1 MSSKSTVE
9 DRPKGDSIKVL
20 AHIFGFLRPYRAR
33 VLAALVSLI
42 VAAGAVLAIGQAL
55 RRVVDFGFSANSAVL
70 DQYFMALLGIVAL
83 LALATYGR
91 YYNVSSL
98 GERVVAD
105 IRRKVYEHIIGL
117 SAEFFETTRTGEVL
131 SRLTTDTT
139 LIQSVVGSSASVA
152 LRNLLIFVGGS
163 ILLVFSSPKLTGLV
177 FLIVLGVVLP
187 IVFFGRRVRRLS
199 RESQDRVADVGAFA
213 GESLDAVRT
222 VQAFGRE
229 DANRQR
235 FGSIVESAYAT
246 AVQQI
251 KSRALLTGI
260 VILFVFGAVDLVL
273 WIGARDVIS
282 GVMTGGQL
290 AAFVF
295 YAVMVAGSV
304 GSLSEVY
311 GDLQRAAGATERL
324 MELLATESKITAP
337 AVPADMPEPPRGAVR
352 LEDVTFKYPTRPEIA
367 ALSAFSLSVAPG
379 ERIALVGPS
388 GAGKTTVFQ
397 LLLRFYDPDIG
408 RVSIDDID
416 LRDALPE
423 AVRARIGL
431 VPQDPV
437 IFADDVWANIR
448 YGRPGAS
455 DDEVRAAAT
464 AAAAIEFVER
474 LPDGF
479 GTYLGERGAQL
490 SGGQR
495 QRISIA
501 RAVLRNPTILLLD
514 EATSALDAE
523 NESMVQRALE
533 TLMEGRT
540 TIVIAHRL
548 ATVLKA
554 DRIIVLDAGGAQGV
568 ATGTHSELMA
578 QGGMYARLAEL
589 QFGTSVDVGGSVVAA
604 LKVRNS
610 AAFMFDQNMPL
621 RPSA

>member
-1 MSSKSTVE
+1 MCLKGHDVSSKNIIE
-9 DRPKGDSIKVL
+9 DRPRGESIKVL

-55 RRVVDFGFSANSAVL
+55 RRVVDFGFSADSAVL
-70 DQYFMALLGIVAL
+70 DQYFLALLGIVAL

-91 YYNVSSL
+91 YYNVSAL

-105 IRRKVYEHIIGL
+105 IRRNVYDHIIGL
-117 SAEFFETTRTGEVL
+117 SAEFFETTRTGEIL

-229 DANRQR
+229 DDNRQR
-235 FGSIVESAYAT
+235 FGSVVEAAYAT

-282 GVMTGGQL
+282 GEMTGGQL

-324 MELLATESKITAP
+324 MELLATKSNIAAP
-337 AVPADMPEPPRGAVR
+337 AAPADMPEPARGAVR
-352 LEDVTFKYPTRPEIA
+352 LEDVTFSYPTRPEIT
-367 ALSAFSLSVAPG
+367 ALNAFSLSVAPG

-397 LLLRFYDPDIG
+397 LLLRFYDPDVG

-423 AVRARIGL
+423 SVRARIGL

-448 YGRPGAS
+448 YGRPDAS

-464 AAAAIEFVER
+464 AAAATEFVER
-474 LPDGF
+474 LPEGF

-533 TLMEGRT
+533 SLMEGRT

-554 DRIIVLDAGGAQGV
+554 NRIVVLDAGNVV

-578 QGGMYARLAEL
+578 QGGIYARLAEL
-589 QFGTSVDVGGSVVAA
+589 QFGASADQAGSVAA
-604 LKVRNS
+604 
-610 AAFMFDQNMPL
+610 AQ
-621 RPSA
+621 

>member
-187 IVFFGRRVRRLS
+187 IVFFGCRVRRLS

-554 DRIIVLDAGGAQGV
+554 DRIIVLDAGGVV

-604 LKVRNS
+604 
-610 AAFMFDQNMPL
+610 Q
-621 RPSA
+621 

>member
-1 MSSKSTVE
+1 MSRKPILDE
-9 DRPKGDSIKVL
+9 RPKGNSIRVL
-20 AHIFGFLRPYRAR
+20 AHIFEFLSPYCVR
-33 VLAALVSLI
+33 VIAALVSLV

-55 RRVVDFGFSANSAVL
+55 RRVVDFGFSADSAVL
-70 DQYFMALLGIVAL
+70 DQYFLALLGIVAL
-83 LALATYGR
+83 LAVATYGR
-91 YYNVSSL
+91 YYCVSSL

-105 IRRKVYEHIIGL
+105 IRRRVYEHIIGL
-117 SAEFFETTRTGEVL
+117 SPEFYETTRTGEVL

-152 LRNLLIFVGGS
+152 LRNVLIFIGGSALLIV
-163 ILLVFSSPKLTGLV
+163 SSPKLTGLV
-177 FLIVLGVVLP
+177 FFIVLLVVLP
-187 IVFFGRRVRRLS
+187 IIFFGRRVRRLS

-229 DANRQR
+229 GANRRR
-235 FGSIVESAYAT
+235 FGDVVESAYRT
-246 AVQQI
+246 AVRQI
-251 KSRALLTGI
+251 KSRAMLTGI
-260 VILFVFGAVDLVL
+260 VILFVFGAVDIVL
-273 WIGARDVIS
+273 WIGARDVIA

-324 MELLATESKITAP
+324 MELLATRSSIAAP
-337 AVPADMPEPPRGAVR
+337 TSPVDMPKPPRGAIHF
-352 LEDVTFKYPTRPEIA
+352 ENVTFCYPTRPDVK
-367 ALSAFSLSVAPG
+367 ALNSFSLSVVPG

-397 LLLRFYDPDIG
+397 LLLRFYDPVSG
-408 RVSIDDID
+408 RVLLDDVD
-416 LRDALPE
+416 LRDACPE
-423 AVRARIGL
+423 DVRGRIGL

-437 IFADDVWANIR
+437 IFAEDVWANIR
-448 YGRPGAS
+448 YGKPKATE
-455 DDEVRAAAT
+455 DDVRAAAT
-464 AAAAIEFVER
+464 AAAAAEFVER

-501 RAVLRNPTILLLD
+501 RAILRNPTILLLD

-523 NESMVQRALE
+523 NERMVQQALE

-554 DRIIVLDAGGAQGV
+554 DRIIVMDAGNVV
-568 ATGTHSELMA
+568 ATGTHAELMA
-578 QGGMYARLAEL
+578 QDGLYARLAEL
-589 QFGTSVDVGGSVVAA
+589 QFDMPRNTVVAA
-604 LKVRNS
+604 
-610 AAFMFDQNMPL
+610 Q
-621 RPSA
+621 

>member
-1 MSSKSTVE
+1 MCLKGHDVSSKNIIE
-9 DRPKGDSIKVL
+9 DRPRGESIKVL

-55 RRVVDFGFSANSAVL
+55 RRVVDFGFSADSAVL
-70 DQYFMALLGIVAL
+70 DQYFLALLGIVAL

-91 YYNVSSL
+91 YYNVSAL

-105 IRRKVYEHIIGL
+105 IRRNVYDHIIGL
-117 SAEFFETTRTGEVL
+117 SAEFFETTRTGEIL

-229 DANRQR
+229 DDNRQR
-235 FGSIVESAYAT
+235 FGSVVEAAYAT

-282 GVMTGGQL
+282 GEMTGGQL

-324 MELLATESKITAP
+324 MELLATKSNIAAP
-337 AVPADMPEPPRGAVR
+337 AAPADMPEPARGAVR
-352 LEDVTFKYPTRPEIA
+352 LEDVTFRYPTRPEIT
-367 ALSAFSLSVAPG
+367 ALNAFSLSVAPG

-397 LLLRFYDPDIG
+397 LLLRFYDPDVG

-423 AVRARIGL
+423 SVRARIGL

-448 YGRPGAS
+448 YGRPDAS

-464 AAAAIEFVER
+464 AAAATEFVER
-474 LPDGF
+474 LPEGF

-554 DRIIVLDAGGAQGV
+554 NRIVVLDAGNVV

-578 QGGMYARLAEL
+578 QGGIYARLAEL
-589 QFGTSVDVGGSVVAA
+589 QFGASADQAGSVAA
-604 LKVRNS
+604 
-610 AAFMFDQNMPL
+610 AQ
-621 RPSA
+621 

>member
-1 MSSKSTVE
+1 MSTKNTIE
-9 DRPKGDSIKVL
+9 DRPRGESLRVL
-20 AHIFGFLRPYRAR
+20 AHIAGFLKPYRAR

-55 RRVVDFGFSANSAVL
+55 RRVVDFGFSVDSAVL
-70 DQYFMALLGIVAL
+70 DQYFMALLGIVAI

-117 SAEFFETTRTGEVL
+117 SAEFFETTRTGEIL

-139 LIQSVVGSSASVA
+139 LIQTVVGSSASVA

-163 ILLVFSSPKLTGLV
+163 ILLVVSSPKLTGLV

-199 RESQDRVADVGAFA
+199 RESQDRVAEVGSFA

-235 FGSIVESAYAT
+235 FGSIVELAYAT
-246 AVQQI
+246 AVRQI
-251 KSRALLTGI
+251 KSRAMLTGI
-260 VILFVFGAVDLVL
+260 VILFVFGAVDIVL
-273 WIGARDVIS
+273 WIGARDVTS
-282 GVMTGGQL
+282 GAMTGGQL

-324 MELLATESKITAP
+324 MELLAIEAKIAAP
-337 AVPADMPEPPRGAVR
+337 ATPAAMPEPARGAVQ
-352 LEDVTFKYPTRPEIA
+352 LKDVTFRYPTRPEIA
-367 ALSAFSLSVAPG
+367 ALNSFSLSVAPG

-397 LLLRFYDPDIG
+397 LLLRFYDPDLG
-408 RVSIDDID
+408 RVSIDDVD
-416 LRDALPE
+416 LRDTLPE

-437 IFADDVWANIR
+437 IFADDVWSNIR
-448 YGRPGAS
+448 YGRPDAS

-464 AAAAIEFVER
+464 AAAATEFVDG

-479 GTYLGERGAQL
+479 GTFLGERGAQL

-523 NESMVQRALE
+523 NESLVQQALE

-554 DRIIVLDAGGAQGV
+554 DRIVVLDAGSVV

-578 QGGMYARLAEL
+578 ERGMYARLAEL
-589 QFGTSVDVGGSVVAA
+589 QFSVSADPAGSVVAA
-604 LKVRNS
+604 
-610 AAFMFDQNMPL
+610 Q
-621 RPSA
+621 

>member
-83 LALATYGR
+83 LALTTYGR

-554 DRIIVLDAGGAQGV
+554 DRIIVLDAGGVV

-604 LKVRNS
+604 
-610 AAFMFDQNMPL
+610 Q
-621 RPSA
+621 

>member
-1 MSSKSTVE
+1 VSSKSTVE

-55 RRVVDFGFSANSAVL
+55 RRVVDFGFSASSAVL

-139 LIQSVVGSSASVA
+139 LIQSVVGSSASIA

-337 AVPADMPEPPRGAVR
+337 AAPSDMPEPPRGAVR
-352 LEDVTFKYPTRPEIA
+352 LEDVTFKYPTRPEVA

-416 LRDALPE
+416 LRDTLPE

-554 DRIIVLDAGGAQGV
+554 DRIIVLDAGGVV

-578 QGGMYARLAEL
+578 QGGVYARLAEL

-604 LKVRNS
+604 
-610 AAFMFDQNMPL
+610 Q
-621 RPSA
+621 

>member
-1 MSSKSTVE
+1 MGSKSIIE
-9 DRPKGDSIKVL
+9 DRPGGGSIKVL
-20 AHIFGFLRPYRAR
+20 AQIAGFLKPYRAR
-33 VLAALVSLI
+33 VLAALISLI

-55 RRVVDFGFSANSAVL
+55 RRVVDFGFSADSAVL
-70 DQYFMALLGIVAL
+70 DQYFMALLGIVAV

-91 YYNVSSL
+91 YYSVSSL

-105 IRRKVYEHIIGL
+105 IRRKVYGHIIGL
-117 SAEFFETTRTGEVL
+117 SAEFFETTRTGEML

-139 LIQSVVGSSASVA
+139 LIQTVVGSSASVA

-163 ILLVFSSPKLTGLV
+163 IFLVVSSPKLTGLV

-229 DANRQR
+229 GANRQR
-235 FGSIVESAYAT
+235 FGGIVESAYAA
-246 AVQQI
+246 AVQQV
-251 KSRALLTGI
+251 KFRALLTGI
-260 VILFVFGAVDLVL
+260 VILFVFGAVDVIL
-273 WIGARDVIS
+273 WIGARDVTS
-282 GVMTGGQL
+282 GAMTGGQL

-324 MELLATESKITAP
+324 MELLATEISIAAP
-337 AVPADMPEPPRGAVR
+337 ATPVDMPEPARGAVQ
-352 LEDVTFKYPTRPEIA
+352 LEEVTFSYPTRPEIA
-367 ALSAFSLSVAPG
+367 ALDSFSLSVAPG

-397 LLLRFYDPDIG
+397 LLLRFYDPDVG
-408 RVSIDDID
+408 CVSIDDIN
-416 LRDALPE
+416 LRDTRPE

-437 IFADDVWANIR
+437 IFADDVWTNIR
-448 YGRPGAS
+448 YGRPDAS

-464 AAAAIEFVER
+464 AAAATEFVER

-479 GTYLGERGAQL
+479 GTFLGERGAQL

-501 RAVLRNPTILLLD
+501 RAILRNPTILLLD

-523 NESMVQRALE
+523 NESLVQRALE

-554 DRIIVLDAGGAQGV
+554 DRIVVLDVGNVV
-568 ATGTHSELMA
+568 ATGTHAELMA

-589 QFGTSVDVGGSVVAA
+589 QFSASTDSVKSVVAA
-604 LKVRNS
+604 
-610 AAFMFDQNMPL
+610 Q
-621 RPSA
+621 

>member
-1 MSSKSTVE
+1 MIRLEFARLKGHGVSSKNIIE
-9 DRPKGDSIKVL
+9 DRPRGESIKVL
-20 AHIFGFLRPYRAR
+20 AQIAGFLKPYRAR
-33 VLAALVSLI
+33 VLAALISLI

-55 RRVVDFGFSANSAVL
+55 RRVVDFGFSADSAVL
-70 DQYFMALLGIVAL
+70 DQYFMALLGIVAV

-91 YYNVSSL
+91 YYSVSSL

-105 IRRKVYEHIIGL
+105 IRRKVYEHTIGL
-117 SAEFFETTRTGEVL
+117 SAEFFETTRTGEIL

-163 ILLVFSSPKLTGLV
+163 ILLVISSPKLTGLV

-235 FGSIVESAYAT
+235 FGGIVESAYAA

-260 VILFVFGAVDLVL
+260 VILFVFGAVDVVL
-273 WIGARDVIS
+273 WIGARDVTS
-282 GVMTGGQL
+282 GAMTGGQL

-324 MELLATESKITAP
+324 MELLATEISIAAP
-337 AVPADMPEPPRGAVR
+337 ATPADMPEPARGAVQ
-352 LEDVTFKYPTRPEIA
+352 LEDVTFSYPTRPEIA
-367 ALSAFSLSVAPG
+367 ALDSFSLSVAPG

-397 LLLRFYDPDIG
+397 LLLRFYDPDVG
-408 RVSIDDID
+408 RVSIDDTN
-416 LRDALPE
+416 LRDTLPE
-423 AVRARIGL
+423 AVRVRIGL

-437 IFADDVWANIR
+437 IFADDVWTNIR
-448 YGRPGAS
+448 YGRPDAS

-464 AAAAIEFVER
+464 AAAATEFVER

-479 GTYLGERGAQL
+479 GTFLGERGAQL

-501 RAVLRNPTILLLD
+501 RAILRNPTILLLD

-523 NESMVQRALE
+523 NESLVQRALE

-554 DRIIVLDAGGAQGV
+554 DRIVVLDVGRVV

-589 QFGTSVDVGGSVVAA
+589 QFSAHTDSAESVVAA
-604 LKVRNS
+604 
-610 AAFMFDQNMPL
+610 Q
-621 RPSA
+621 

>member
-554 DRIIVLDAGGAQGV
+554 NRIIVLDAGGVV

-604 LKVRNS
+604 
-610 AAFMFDQNMPL
+610 
-621 RPSA
+621 